1 MKRTLAGFFLLFV
14 LFVSV
19 ALSGCGTTKKVYTKI
34 LPTKPLLKK
43 RVMVIP
49 PLNRAGLEAPK
60 VKEILENF
68 ITLLQGNGN
77 LLIHQ
82 PTKTIPASVK
92 TRSSR
97 YGIVF
102 NPEMADRAEKMG
114 MDVLITVIIHPYE
127 VHSEKKGIWPF
138 RKVRRELEVSM
149 SLNAVDLTTKT
160 LLLNNLEN
168 RRLKIPKTSDD
179 LAVLRIE
186 GQINEE
192 TDDPTSLIN
201 EKELQKA
208 FSKIVK
214 RQASVVAE
222 RLNKDRW
229 SGKILSVDGNSFMIN
244 AGSDVGLTTESV
256 FVVFDKGKLIRSPD
270 GRSYHLLG
278 PKIGEIKPLQIME
291 KTASAVPLV
300 GKGFKPG
307 QVIEIKK

>member
-1 MKRTLAGFFLLFV
+1 MKRTLAGFFLLFF
-14 LFVSV
+14 LFISF

-34 LPTKPLLKK
+34 MPSKPLLKK

-49 PLNRAGLEAPK
+49 PLDQARLGAAK
-60 VKEILENF
+60 VQELMENF
-68 ITLLQGNGN
+68 ITLLQGDGN
-77 LLIHQ
+77 FLIHQ
-82 PTKTIPASVK
+82 PAKAIPASVK

-97 YGIVF
+97 YGIVL
-102 NPEMADRAEKMG
+102 NPEMADRAKEMG
-114 MDVLITVIIHPYE
+114 MDVLITAIIHPYE
-127 VHSEKKGIWPF
+127 VISEKKGIWPF

-149 SLNAVDLTTKT
+149 SFNAVDLTTRT
-160 LLLNNLEN
+160 LLLNNLESIK
-168 RRLKIPKTSDD
+168 LKIPKTSDD

-192 TDDPTSLIN
+192 TDDPLSLIN
-201 EKELQKA
+201 EKEFQKA

-222 RLNKDRW
+222 GLNKDRW
-229 SGKILSVDGNSFMIN
+229 SGKILSVDGNSLMIN

-278 PKIGEIKPLQIME
+278 PKIGEIKPLKIME